1 MKKKFTGNHLYQIL
15 IFDKSECSYN
25 NLVAANNHKVDKTL
39 FEDINSPQEES
50 KKITRFFYKQH
61 FYKQRQAE
69 IGKKS
74 SKS

>member
-39 FEDINSPQEES
+39 FEDISSPQEES
-50 KKITRFFYKQH
+50 KKITRFFYKH
-61 FYKQRQAE
+61 IYKQRHAE